1 MEDAASIATDTTGV
15 PAPSSAVPANV
26 GADAHASTNHVGPGA
41 SAGIAIELFGI
52 AVALFGLAA
61 GNLYFSGAGPAYQ
74 PNPVIAGI
82 GALIALIVLIVLSQK
97 PKSLVAAP
105 PRPQSEPVSPTSRRK
120 RRRDSIPE
128 RA

>member
-1 MEDAASIATDTTGV
+1 MW
-15 PAPSSAVPANV
+15 
-26 GADAHASTNHVGPGA
+26 GPTLPPPRFMLARGA

-82 GALIALIVLIVLSQK
+82 GALIALIGLIVHFAK
-97 PKSLVAAP
+97 A
-105 PRPQSEPVSPTSRRK
+105 
-120 RRRDSIPE
+120 
-128 RA
+128 